1 MGTIRFDVVI
11 DPSDSANSQLDS
23 IVCRGVAGDVYDAL
37 HAQQLLEELDGY
49 VAAINATGVGKIF
62 FANLQFILKRNLC
75 LSISRLYEGSSPRN
89 PGRSVPA
96 AIEFIRSHAAQ
107 LRIVNRQLLIEYL
120 TTAGESE
127 VTLRNQ
133 PDEQLSLI
141 VVRYLRGGLPK
152 ADTGSNQPLD
162 QALTKIKKVR
172 DKAIAHNERIDRAS
186 LTVPA
191 WQTLAELIEFA
202 RRFVELVATA
212 YLNVHH
218 NIERDANKSSMSLRR
233 LLEKA
238 GLTPTGV
245 PTT

>member
-1 MGTIRFDVVI
+1 MI
-11 DPSDSANSQLDS
+11 DPSDSANSRLDS

-62 FANLQFILKRNLC
+62 FANLQFILERTLC
-75 LSISRLYEGSSPRN
+75 LSISRLYEDHSNRN

-96 AIEFIRSHAAQ
+96 AIEFIRSHAAE
-107 LRIVNRQLLIEYL
+107 LRIVNRQPLIQYL
-120 TTAGESE
+120 TTVGDSE
-127 VTLRNQ
+127 ATLRNQ

-141 VVRYLRGGLPK
+141 VLEYLSKGLPK
-152 ADTGSNQPLD
+152 ADSASNRTLD
-162 QALTKIKKVR
+162 QALAKVKKVR
-172 DKAIAHNERIDRAS
+172 DKTIAHNERIERAS

-191 WQTLAELIEFA
+191 WQHLVELIELAQRFA
-202 RRFVELVATA
+202 ALVASA

-218 NIERDANKSSMSLRR
+218 NIERDANKSSKSLRR
-233 LLEKA
+233 LLERA
-238 GLTPTGV
+238 GLTQTGV